1 MAEVSDDDTFTF
13 IPAQIRL
20 TPYDRRL
27 RELQDLEEK
36 YEELSKHPNNERRLA
51 GLGYQV
57 RKAKERF
64 EEEKR
69 RDADD
74 GWRQRRNTDAW
85 RAGEGREIR
94 NASRRKVRSKPNEDL
109 SHLSAEQKDERKRGQ
124 RADANFIKRRVEEG
138 MSEADIQIA
147 LASRQQERTAKRA
160 TKSQVEQSLAENPAY
175 GMF

>member
-1 MAEVSDDDTFTF
+1 MADVSDDDTFTF

-20 TPYDRRL
+20 TPFDRRL
-27 RELQDLEEK
+27 RELRDLEVK

-51 GLGYQV
+51 GLRYQI

-109 SHLSAEQKDERKRGQ
+109 SHLTANQKEERKRDQ
-124 RADANFIKRRVEEG
+124 RADLNFEKRQTANGV
-138 MSEADIQIA
+138 SEPDIQAA
-147 LASRQQERTAKRA
+147 LALRRQQRARERSA
-160 TKSQVEQSLAENPAY
+160 SAETENAMLSVPTF

>member
-1 MAEVSDDDTFTF
+1 MEDVSDDDTFTF
-13 IPAQIRL
+13 IPAQVRL

-27 RELQDLEEK
+27 RELRIWEER
-36 YEELSKHPNNERRLA
+36 YDELAKHPNNERRLA
-51 GLGYQV
+51 GLGYKV
-57 RKAKERF
+57 REAKKRF

-74 GWRQRRNTDAW
+74 GWRQRRNVDVW

-109 SHLSAEQKDERKRGQ
+109 SHLTAEQKKARARGQ
-124 RADANFIKRRVEEG
+124 RADANFIKRRTREG
-138 MSEADIQIA
+138 MSEADIEVALELRRRERIA
-147 LASRQQERTAKRA
+147 KLA
-160 TKSQVEQSLAENPAY
+160 TKSLVDRPLADNPGY